1 MILVTGAAGHLGN
14 VLVRELVARHEK
26 VRALVLPGENLT
38 PLEDLD
44 VEVFEGNILDFPRM
58 LEACQ
63 GIELVFHLA
72 SLVAI
77 TEDKIDLMHKVNVE
91 GTRNVIDASRQS
103 GVRRLVY
110 TSSIHALERP
120 KSDVTIDEKL
130 RFDPHNPAGPY
141 DRTKAEA
148 TLLVLQAAQQGLDA
162 VVVCPTGVIGPSDFK
177 RSELGEM
184 MLSWMKRSFLSVQGK
199 FDCGCADVALGHI
212 WLQKKAKAGK
222 PTCSRVNNCKS
233 AQCAALYSRRL
244 ALIPRKLNS
253 RLGSRL
259 LSLLWLNSSTKSR
272 APNPNLRVI
281 PLKPCAVIPRFPL
294 AKHSANWVTNPAG
307 FTIQSRKLW
316 TGGKQMSTRLSLPCG
331 RKRKNPERNKI
342 FKSRFCRL
350 FLLSPSDNNQIT
362 TRAEVKFLAL
372 HVPIETQID
381 KTSLCKRS
389 LQFSMQN
396 WEKSS
401 GSHRAFPGASG
412 LSGQR
417 QDVKLNQT
425 LWLEIIKAEKDPFL
439 FPCTVSLWFH
449 KAVFSAHD
457 CVKIALLQ

>member
-162 VVVCPTGVIGPSDFK
+162 VVVCPTGVIGPYDFK

-184 MLSWMKRSFLSVQGK
+184 MLSWMKKGPSLSVQGK
-199 FDCGCADVALGHI
+199 FDFVDVRDVALGHI
-212 WLQKKAKAGK
+212 LAAKKGKSGETYLLSGEQLQISTMRSLVQQAAGIDTTEIKFPARLAAFVAPLAEFFYKITRTKPKFTRYSIETLRSNSKISSRKAQRELGYQ
-222 PTCSRVNNCKS
+222 P
-233 AQCAALYSRRL
+233 RRL
-244 ALIPRKLNS
+244 YDSIKETVDWWKANVHKTISALR
-253 RLGSRL
+253 
-259 LSLLWLNSSTKSR
+259 TK
-272 APNPNLRVI
+272 
-281 PLKPCAVIPRFPL
+281 
-294 AKHSANWVTNPAG
+294 T
-307 FTIQSRKLW
+307 Q
-316 TGGKQMSTRLSLPCG
+316 
-331 RKRKNPERNKI
+331 
-342 FKSRFCRL
+342 KS
-350 FLLSPSDNNQIT
+350 
-362 TRAEVKFLAL
+362 
-372 HVPIETQID
+372 
-381 KTSLCKRS
+381 
-389 LQFSMQN
+389 
-396 WEKSS
+396 
-401 GSHRAFPGASG
+401 
-412 LSGQR
+412 
-417 QDVKLNQT
+417 
-425 LWLEIIKAEKDPFL
+425 
-439 FPCTVSLWFH
+439 
-449 KAVFSAHD
+449 
-457 CVKIALLQ
+457 

>member
-14 VLVRELVARHEK
+14 ALVRELVARHEK

-162 VVVCPTGVIGPSDFK
+162 VVVCPTGVIGPYDFK

-184 MLSWMKRSFLSVQGK
+184 MLSWMKKGPSLSVQGK
-199 FDCGCADVALGHI
+199 FDFVDVRDVALGHI
-212 WLQKKAKAGK
+212 LAAKKGKSGETYLLSGEQLQISTMRSLVQQAAGIDTTEIKFPARLAAFVAPLAEFFYKITRTKPKFTRYSIETLRSNSKISSRKAQRELGYQ
-222 PTCSRVNNCKS
+222 P
-233 AQCAALYSRRL
+233 RRL
-244 ALIPRKLNS
+244 YDSIKETVDWWKANAHKTISAS
-253 RLGSRL
+253 R
-259 LSLLWLNSSTKSR
+259 TK
-272 APNPNLRVI
+272 
-281 PLKPCAVIPRFPL
+281 
-294 AKHSANWVTNPAG
+294 T
-307 FTIQSRKLW
+307 Q
-316 TGGKQMSTRLSLPCG
+316 
-331 RKRKNPERNKI
+331 
-342 FKSRFCRL
+342 KS
-350 FLLSPSDNNQIT
+350 
-362 TRAEVKFLAL
+362 
-372 HVPIETQID
+372 
-381 KTSLCKRS
+381 
-389 LQFSMQN
+389 
-396 WEKSS
+396 
-401 GSHRAFPGASG
+401 
-412 LSGQR
+412 
-417 QDVKLNQT
+417 
-425 LWLEIIKAEKDPFL
+425 
-439 FPCTVSLWFH
+439 
-449 KAVFSAHD
+449 
-457 CVKIALLQ
+457 